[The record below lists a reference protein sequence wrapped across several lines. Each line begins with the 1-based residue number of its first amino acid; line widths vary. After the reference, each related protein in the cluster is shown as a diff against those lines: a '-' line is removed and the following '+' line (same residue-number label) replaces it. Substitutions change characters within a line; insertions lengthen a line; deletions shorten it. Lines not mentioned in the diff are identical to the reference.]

1 MAARRNRFN
10 TGCMKVTRISLLKLW
25 ASIAFL
31 LAIGLFYT
39 KLDATSREMTA
50 PSATTTADASR

>member
-1 MAARRNRFN
+1 MNSNFRSF
-10 TGCMKVTRISLLKLW
+10 LKLG

-31 LAIGLFYT
+31 VAIGLIYT

-50 PSATTTADASR
+50 PGVTASIGTAR